1 MSAAADGPF
10 DCVAA
15 ADAAGGI
22 GKDND
27 LPWPKLSED
36 LRFLRRITTE
46 APPGR
51 MNAVIMGRRTWDSVP
66 SGRQPLRDRLNVVVS
81 RSPLALPAGMLA
93 ATSLQQALELAR
105 ARPEVAS
112 LFVIGGAQIFHQAF
126 AHPACRHIY
135 VTRLAARFECD
146 AFLPPLP
153 AGAVL
158 AEVLAHHREQGIDYE
173 IQRWTVAH
181 TIVPGAGS
189 G

>member
-1 MSAAADGPF
+1 MSAVADGPF

-51 MNAVIMGRRTWDSVP
+51 INAVIMGRRTWDSVH
-66 SGRQPLRDRLNVVVS
+66 SQPLRDRLNVVVS

-93 ATSLQQALELAR
+93 ATSLQQALALAR
-105 ARPEVAS
+105 ARPEVAG

-126 AHPACRHIY
+126 AHPACRHVY
-135 VTRLAARFECD
+135 VTRLAARFQCD

-158 AEVLAHHREQGIDYE
+158 AEVLARHREHGIDYE
-173 IQRWTVAH
+173 IQRWTVGAH
-181 TIVPGAGS
+181 DPRAGS